1 MPAMAKVIEPLD
13 LTKFKD
19 IPAPLLTAQAA
30 QYRRIAAVSE
40 ERGNMDNSIMYT
52 EYAAALEGLAAS
64 VGQKQDEFL
73 TSPIPDLPPEKVGR
87 YLFLVQDYVDNPP
100 AGATKEQLE
109 NAERRV
115 ATLNKLVQ
123 YDYDNAEFDM
133 DLFLKDP
140 NLYVAIRQKNPERFK
155 QKDLPIVQKWAKSQV
170 TAGIDFSKLSGAES
184 LPMIATYI
192 DTIKGQLDVTNKD
205 DNPILYDKLVKQESL
220 LRAKAKGIKDTLKPT
235 ELNLAVLGQ
244 NYFVAAAAETV
255 AQEQMEKLGAE
266 AFNETGEE
274 IELAQYPEYRQSIQ
288 LYEEAR
294 ATAQAE
300 FENLERAVKINSF
313 INPKE
318 AKEYAWASNL
328 AGIRAQQIELTN
340 QLGKATNEEQKRIL
354 AEKIVIAKD
363 IEAAYIETAQE
374 QAAQTE
380 RVKAEA
386 FGVPV
391 LMADGKISFVPADSV
406 KEVEGAVR
414 LQGNPSKIQE
424 EINRT
429 KAQDIQRLTE
439 ANRAV
444 ETTLTMGAYA
454 GELAEIV
461 QQEPAVLTSLA
472 GGASNFLTKLQAEYT
487 SGEDLV
493 LKSRVEELAR
503 EEGLLGETQS
513 IDQLAGMSL
522 SKMSDL
528 AGKRSLFLAKQL
540 QLIFASGG
548 AEGTAGNAMSNQDFN
563 NLRSV
568 ISANST
574 RNPQTYLANLRGYIN
589 TKESQ
594 STSLVNNLRTTGI
607 LSNYI
612 QDISPNNEYADAYIR
627 KNTPATIQE
636 YIKDRP
642 EDVRAVNYQK
652 LFAQNAAT
660 VSKTKQEAMDVRSRN
675 LLVQTGVSEEN
686 INTVMGQLNRA
697 VNISKTAADI
707 DQAKRLLIQE
717 WESKYNVNPQLSK
730 RILDMYLPL
739 ATGK

>member
-1 MPAMAKVIEPLD
+1 
-13 LTKFKD
+13 
-19 IPAPLLTAQAA
+19 
-30 QYRRIAAVSE
+30 
-40 ERGNMDNSIMYT
+40 
-52 EYAAALEGLAAS
+52 
-64 VGQKQDEFL
+64 
-73 TSPIPDLPPEKVGR
+73 VGR
-87 YLFLVQDYVDNPP
+87 YLLLVQDYVDNPP
-100 AGATKEQLE
+100 AEATKGQLE

-115 ATLNKLVQ
+115 ATLKKLVQ
-123 YDYDNAEFDM
+123 YDYDNEEFDS

-155 QKDLPIVQKWAKSQV
+155 QKDLPIVQRWAKSQV
-170 TAGIDFSKLSGAES
+170 TAGIDFSKLSGADS

-192 DTIKGQLDVTNKD
+192 DTIKGQLDATSKD
-205 DNPILYDKLVKQESL
+205 DNPILYDKLVEQESL
-220 LRAKAKGIKDTLKPT
+220 LRAKAQGIKDTLKPK

-255 AQEQMEKLGAE
+255 AQEQMEELGAK
-266 AFNETGEE
+266 AFNETGGQ
-274 IELAQYPEYRQSIQ
+274 IELAQHPEYRQSIQ
-288 LYEEAR
+288 IYEEAS

-300 FENLERAVKINSF
+300 FENLERAVKINSL

-328 AGIRAQQIELTN
+328 TGIRAQQIELTN
-340 QLGKATNEEQKRIL
+340 QLGKATTEEQKRTL
-354 AEKIVIAKD
+354 AGKLVTAKE
-363 IEAAYIETAQE
+363 IEAAYVETAQQ
-374 QAAQTE
+374 QAAETE
-380 RVKAEA
+380 RAKAEA

-391 LMADGKISFVPADSV
+391 LMADGNISFVPADSV

-424 EINRT
+424 EINQS
-429 KAQDIQRLTE
+429 KARDLPRLTE
-439 ANRAV
+439 ADRAV
-444 ETTLTMGAYA
+444 ENTLTMGAYA
-454 GELAEIV
+454 GQLAEIV

-472 GGASNFLTKLQAEYT
+472 GGASSFLAKLQAEYS
-487 SGEDLV
+487 SGEKLV
-493 LKSRVEELAR
+493 LKARVEELAR
-503 EEGLLGETQS
+503 EEGLLEETKS
-513 IDQLAGMSL
+513 IDKLAGMSL
-522 SKMSDL
+522 SEMSDL
-528 AGKRSLFLAKQL
+528 ASKRSLFLAKQL

-574 RNPQTYLANLRGYIN
+574 RNPQTYLANLRGYVS

-594 STSLVNNLRTTGI
+594 STSLVNSLRTTGN

-612 QDISPNNEYADAYIR
+612 QAISPNNEYADAYIR

-686 INTVMGQLNRA
+686 INTVMGQLNAA

-707 DQAKRLLIQE
+707 DQARRLLIQE
-717 WESKYNVNPQLSK
+717 WGSKYNVNPQLSK